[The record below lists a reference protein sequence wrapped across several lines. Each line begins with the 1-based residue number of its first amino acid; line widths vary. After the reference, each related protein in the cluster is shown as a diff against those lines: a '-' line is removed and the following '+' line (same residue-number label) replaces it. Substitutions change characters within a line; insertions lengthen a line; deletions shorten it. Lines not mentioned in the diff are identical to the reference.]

1 MAIDVQALAAA
12 VAARLGIT
20 AAAAEP
26 AVDAA
31 IQYVSLDT
39 GVPAEDFEDTDRL
52 LNQGLT
58 LLSMRIY
65 QDTPNL
71 GGETNNLGDPTFA
84 GIYTPARLYS
94 HLDEYWRHLA
104 VNWGVA

>member
-1 MAIDVQALAAA
+1 MALDVQTLAAA

-26 AVDAA
+26 AVKAA

-39 GVPAEDFEDTDRL
+39 GVPADDLEPDDL
-52 LNQGLT
+52 LDLYMP
-58 LLSMRIY
+58 LLAVRIY
-65 QDTPNL
+65 QDSPNL

-94 HLDEYWRHLA
+94 HLDEGWKHLR
-104 VNWGVA
+104 VNHGVA